1 VRGLPIIQAV
11 DRALRILDLFDEHN
25 TELKIT
31 DISDRMGLHKS
42 TVHSLLKTLKAH
54 GYIEQNP
61 ENGKYKLGLKLVE
74 RGNFVL
80 NSLDIR
86 TIAKRHLIDLSH
98 KTGLTVHLVILD
110 GKEGVYIDKV
120 EGTSGIVMY
129 SRIGRRVPIHSSA
142 VGKVLVAFQSQEV
155 IQKILDGYDYV
166 PHTSNTITNE
176 QDFLKELEKV
186 RKLGFAIDNQE
197 NEPGV
202 QCVAVPVRDHLGQV
216 VAAISMSSPIAG
228 IQEETLENMIVL
240 LKQTADDVSQQLGYG
255 IHQQKLGLTI

>member
-1 VRGLPIIQAV
+1 LPIIQAV
-11 DRALRILDLFDEHN
+11 DRALRILDLFDEHH

-31 DISDRMGLHKS
+31 DISNRIGLHKS
-42 TVHSLLKTLKAH
+42 TVHSLLKTLQAH

-74 RGNFVL
+74 RGNLVL

-86 TIAKRHLIDLSH
+86 TVAKRHLLDLSH
-98 KTGLTVHLVILD
+98 QTGLTVHLVILD

-120 EGTSGIVMY
+120 EGTSGVVMY

-155 IQKILDGYDYV
+155 IRDILDGYEFV
-166 PHTSNTITNE
+166 PHTPNTITNE
-176 QDFLKELEKV
+176 RDFLMELEKV
-186 RKLGFAIDNQE
+186 RSLGYAIDNQE

-216 VAAISMSSPIAG
+216 AAAISMSSPVVG
-228 IQEETLENMIVL
+228 IQKERLEHMIVL
-240 LKQTADDVSQQLGYG
+240 LKQTADEVSRKLGYG
-255 IHQQKLGLTI
+255 IHPQKHDLTI